1 MYTLG
6 LTGFPLSHSL
16 SPKLHTA
23 ALTAAGLKGGY
34 TLFPVDP
41 IHPEA
46 LAALLERVRSGEIH
60 GLNVTIPHKQSVLPL
75 LDELSETAK
84 AIGAVNTIYA
94 KDGRLIGDNT
104 DAAGF
109 WDDLS
114 PHLTSPI
121 FKNRKWGRHEVS
133 PPLNSALWNLGEAG
147 RGLVLGAGGSARAVV
162 FALQAHGWN
171 VSVAARRI
179 EQAEEIA
186 NRHKKNV
193 TATTFSTLPSKFC
206 LLINTT
212 PLGMTPNT
220 ETCAWEGDFPPGAFV
235 YDLVY
240 NPPET
245 LLMKRARAAGL
256 QASNG
261 LGMLIEQAALA
272 FELWTGHQADRT
284 AMQESLQA

>member
-16 SPKLHTA
+16 SPKLHNA
-23 ALTAAGLKGGY
+23 ALTAAGLEGTY
-34 TLFPVDP
+34 SLFPVDP
-41 IHPEA
+41 AHPEA
-46 LAALLERVRSGEIH
+46 LAALLERIRSGEIH
-60 GLNVTIPHKQSVLPL
+60 GLNVTIPHKQAVIPL

-84 AIGAVNTIYA
+84 AIGAVNTIYMRN
-94 KDGRLIGDNT
+94 GRLIGDNT

-109 WDDLS
+109 WMDVSAKLDIRNS
-114 PHLTSPI
+114 KI
-121 FKNRKWGRHEVS
+121 ENRVPSIEYQIPNNEYRK
-133 PPLNSALWNLGEAG
+133 SAI
-147 RGLVLGAGGSARAVV
+147 VLGAGGSARAVV

-179 EQAEEIA
+179 EQAQA
-186 NRHKKNV
+186 LV
-193 TATTFSTLPSKFC
+193 TEFGLQAAQSLDSPISNFD
-206 LLINTT
+206 LLVNTT

-220 ETCAWEGDFPPGAFV
+220 ETCAWDADFPPEAFV

-240 NPPET
+240 NPSET
-245 LLMKRARAAGL
+245 LLMKRARAADL

-272 FELWTGHQADRT
+272 FELWTSQKADRI
-284 AMQESLQA
+284 AMRKSIQHQES

>member
-1 MYTLG
+1 MPFTLG

-16 SPKLHTA
+16 SPKLHNA
-23 ALTAAGLKGGY
+23 ALAAAGLEGSY
-34 TLFPVDP
+34 SLFPVDP
-41 IHPEA
+41 ARPDA
-46 LAALLERVRSGEIH
+46 LAALLERIRNGEIH

-75 LDELSETAK
+75 LDELSETAR
-84 AIGAVNTIYA
+84 AIGAVNTIYLQN
-94 KDGRLIGDNT
+94 GRLIGDNT

-109 WDDLS
+109 WENVSSKLETRYS
-114 PHLTSPI
+114 KI
-121 FKNRKWGRHEVS
+121 ENRK
-133 PPLNSALWNLGEAG
+133 SA
-147 RGLVLGAGGSARAVV
+147 LVLGAGGSARAVV

-179 EQAEEIA
+179 EQAQA
-186 NRHKKNV
+186 FV
-193 TATTFSTLPSKFC
+193 TEFGLQAAYDIDSPISNFD

-212 PLGMTPNT
+212 PLGMMPDTA
-220 ETCAWEGDFPPGAFV
+220 TCAWEGDFPPRAFV

-245 LLMKRARAAGL
+245 LLLRRARAAGL

-272 FELWTGHQADRT
+272 FELWTGHKANRH
-284 AMQESLQA
+284 AMRESIQPQES

>member
-1 MYTLG
+1 MPFTLG

-16 SPKLHTA
+16 SPKLHNA
-23 ALTAAGLKGGY
+23 ALAAAGLEGSY
-34 TLFPVDP
+34 SLFPVDP
-41 IHPEA
+41 AHPDA
-46 LAALLERVRSGEIH
+46 LAALLERIRNGEIH

-75 LDELSETAK
+75 LDELSETAR
-84 AIGAVNTIYA
+84 AIGAVNTIYLRN
-94 KDGRLIGDNT
+94 GRLIGDNT

-109 WDDLS
+109 WEDVSSKLETRYS
-114 PHLTSPI
+114 KI
-121 FKNRKWGRHEVS
+121 ENRK
-133 PPLNSALWNLGEAG
+133 SA
-147 RGLVLGAGGSARAVV
+147 LVLGAGGSARAVV

-179 EQAEEIA
+179 EQAQA
-186 NRHKKNV
+186 LV
-193 TATTFSTLPSKFC
+193 TEFGLQAAYDIDSPISNFD
-206 LLINTT
+206 LLVNTT
-212 PLGMTPNT
+212 PLGMTPDT

-272 FELWTGHQADRT
+272 FELWTGHKADRT
-284 AMQESLQA
+284 AMKMGIELNT

>member
-1 MYTLG
+1 MSFTLG

-16 SPKLHTA
+16 SPKLHNA
-23 ALTAAGLKGGY
+23 ALTAAGLEGSY
-34 TLFPVDP
+34 SLFPVDP
-41 IHPEA
+41 AHQDE
-46 LAALLERVRSGEIH
+46 LTTLLKRVRSGEIH
-60 GLNVTIPHKQSVLPL
+60 GLNVTIPHKQAVIPL

-94 KDGRLIGDNT
+94 QNGRLIGDNT

-109 WDDLS
+109 WDDVS
-114 PHLTSPI
+114 SNIDIRKSKIENRKSPI
-121 FKNRKWGRHEVS
+121 TNYR
-133 PPLNSALWNLGEAG
+133 SA
-147 RGLVLGAGGSARAVV
+147 LVLGAGGSARAVV
-162 FALQAHGWN
+162 FALKAHGWD

-179 EQAEEIA
+179 EQAQAIVAEFGLQA
-186 NRHKKNV
+186 
-193 TATTFSTLPSKFC
+193 AQSLDSQTTGFD
-206 LLINTT
+206 LLVNTT
-212 PLGMTPNT
+212 PLGMSPNI
-220 ETCAWEGDFPPGAFV
+220 ETCAWDWGFPPRAFV

-272 FELWTGHQADRT
+272 FELWTGHKADRT
-284 AMQESLQA
+284 AMKMGLEVKA